1 MTLREVVNDLE
12 QLSDEMVIFAAKG
25 VTWQVDSP
33 AVLVESGDMDSI
45 GTHLEDLTY
54 FLEVSI
60 AKEVLEVWSKWR
72 AGRVPTEQQRIEALI
87 YYAENDAYEE

>member
-12 QLSDEMVIFAAKG
+12 QFSDEMVIFAEKG
-25 VTWQVDSP
+25 ITWQVDSP
-33 AVLVESGDMDSI
+33 AVLVESSDMDSI
-45 GTHLEDLTY
+45 DTHWEKLTY

-72 AGRVPTEQQRIEALI
+72 EGREPTEEQRIEALI
-87 YYAENDAYEE
+87 YYADNDAYL